1 MGDSEGL
8 KLPKPVSAEL
18 LNLSSDRRLDLLG
31 FVRPDEVEQLK
42 AYNMDAVRFLVFKDF
57 IFLCLAATSYNNNN
71 N

>member
-31 FVRPDEVEQLK
+31 FVRPDEVEGLK
-42 AYNMDAVRFLVFKDF
+42 TYNIDAVRFCF
-57 IFLCLAATSYNNNN
+57 
-71 N
+71 